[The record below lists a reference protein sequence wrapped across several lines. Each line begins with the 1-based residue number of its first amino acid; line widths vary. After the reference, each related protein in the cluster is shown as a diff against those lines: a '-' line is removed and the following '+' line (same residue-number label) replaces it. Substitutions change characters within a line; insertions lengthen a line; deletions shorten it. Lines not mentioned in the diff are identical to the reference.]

1 MASAPIH
8 SVLRCSHSFP
18 SLAKDESP
26 PWSCFD
32 DQVPGRWCEVTGG
45 SSACVCLFVRLYAC
59 VCRCDRGKS
68 IPTVMR
74 EVPTALPSGIE
85 KTFSSLSSVVPPTP
99 THTPYTSHHL
109 FICFFSSI
117 IRFDIFR
124 WCKHSTTHT
133 RFIQARRIRPEK
145 CELHLPLN
153 FEIGTPA
160 TRKMQPIGE
169 KHLDRERSVAWT
181 LRCCRARNF
190 AFHASTLHILVYTSN
205 SRKTAYLPCV

>member
-85 KTFSSLSSVVPPTP
+85 KTFSSLSSVVPPP
-99 THTPYTSHHL
+99 PPHTPPTLLIICSFASSPASSVLTFSDDVNTRQPTRASSKPDALDLRNASYTSHWILKLVHRLLAKCSQLAKNIWIEKDRWLEHCAVVARGTLL
-109 FICFFSSI
+109 FTLLHYTFLF
-117 IRFDIFR
+117 
-124 WCKHSTTHT
+124 TLQ
-133 RFIQARRIRPEK
+133 IQEK
-145 CELHLPLN
+145 QH
-153 FEIGTPA
+153 
-160 TRKMQPIGE
+160 RK
-169 KHLDRERSVAWT
+169 R
-181 LRCCRARNF
+181 
-190 AFHASTLHILVYTSN
+190 Y
-205 SRKTAYLPCV
+205 